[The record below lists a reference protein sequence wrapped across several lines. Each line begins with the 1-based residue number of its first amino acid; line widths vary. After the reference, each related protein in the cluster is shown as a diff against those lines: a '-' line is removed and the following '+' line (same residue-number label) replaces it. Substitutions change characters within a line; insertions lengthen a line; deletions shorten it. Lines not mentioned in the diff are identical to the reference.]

1 VRFHYYLIAS
11 YITLWSTIFPYQ
23 ECNNTLPLA
32 VSMLMRSRTLDVKII
47 VISTCN
53 ELTEAAKC
61 FRKQRRALIYNK
73 GIVRSDITGNMYH
86 KEFT

>member
-1 VRFHYYLIAS
+1 
-11 YITLWSTIFPYQ
+11 
-23 ECNNTLPLA
+23 
-32 VSMLMRSRTLDVKII
+32 MRSRTLDVKII

-61 FRKQRRALIYNK
+61 FRKQWKALIYDK
-73 GIVRSDITGNMYH
+73 GVDSKIRHHTGNMYH